1 MATNGILDIG
11 IQETVEDFRDPDL
24 ELSPEETM
32 DIIKTLQIVGVDQE
46 KYGEFTEEFKIWKQN
61 NNGTFDMFL
70 EERFQLPPGTIT
82 KIKSQQLVAEGPD
95 DVLTEAT

>member
-32 DIIKTLQIVGVDQE
+32 DIIKTLQVVGVDQE
-46 KYGEFTEEFKIWKQN
+46 KYGEFTEEFKIWKQSV
-61 NNGTFDMFL
+61 TTS
-70 EERFQLPPGTIT
+70 RWAKAWIQ
-82 KIKSQQLVAEGPD
+82 
-95 DVLTEAT
+95 DVEVRALWKKP